1 MKVNLSVLKVSLY
14 CIALFADISVILS
27 MFVSFLNFFA
37 DFLSFLEVVL
47 NLLVYI
53 FILNLHFNTSIKIF
67 NNNMA
72 HA

>member
-14 CIALFADISVILS
+14 CIALFVDVSVILP